1 MNALR
6 SRIVLSSACSGS
18 LALAL
23 AAGSAAQPSP
33 APEAARPPRLP
44 RPATAPP
51 APPAPLA
58 PPVAPGAPRAPR
70 LSGGYLGV
78 ELVDLTPELR
88 EHFGA
93 PREVGVM
100 VGRVEAGSPAAR
112 AGLEVADVVVR
123 IGEEP
128 VHDSW
133 GFSGEV
139 STREGGETIA
149 LAVVRDRRER
159 RIDATLERRER
170 DAVDIG
176 RWIFPPTPPPG
187 LPPAAAAPRA
197 TPLPEM
203 GPALE
208 RLGLLL
214 ESSDFQ
220 EQRKATQLR
229 IDAEV
234 EQRMKELEVRLKELE
249 KRLQDGDR
257 RR

>member
-1 MNALR
+1 MSGRAASRALIIPTNAR
-6 SRIVLSSACSGS
+6 RGVWFPAVASG
-18 LALAL
+18 
-23 AAGSAAQPSP
+23 
-33 APEAARPPRLP
+33 PRLRQPDQADPHQLHVGLLRLQGLCRQRERP
-44 RPATAPP
+44 RI
-51 APPAPLA
+51 
-58 PPVAPGAPRAPR
+58 GALLDLRHGC
-70 LSGGYLGV
+70 LELGV

-149 LAVVRDRRER
+149 LAVVRDGRER

-208 RLGLLL
+208 RLGRLL

-220 EQRKATQLR
+220 EQLKATQLR

-234 EQRMKELEVRLKELE
+234 EQRMKELEVLSLIHI
-249 KRLQDGDR
+249 
-257 RR
+257 

>member
-6 SRIVLSSACSGS
+6 SRILHSSACSWA

-23 AAGSAAQPSP
+23 AGGSAAQPAP
-33 APEAARPPRLP
+33 APEAARPPRPP
-44 RPATAPP
+44 RAATAPP
-51 APPAPLA
+51 APPAPIA

-139 STREGGETIA
+139 SSREGGESIA

-170 DAVDIG
+170 EAVDIG

-187 LPPAAAAPRA
+187 PPRRRRPRR
-197 TPLPEM
+197 TPPRC
-203 GPALE
+203 P
-208 RLGLLL
+208 RW
-214 ESSDFQ
+214 
-220 EQRKATQLR
+220 
-229 IDAEV
+229 
-234 EQRMKELEVRLKELE
+234 
-249 KRLQDGDR
+249 DR
-257 RR
+257 RSNASAACSRAPTSRSSSKRRSCVSTPRSSSG